1 MSNIEQIGR
10 TFLSLKTRNYR
21 LYFIGQG
28 ISLCGTWM
36 QTIGQA
42 WLVLKITG
50 SGTALGMV
58 GAFQFVPMLV
68 LGSFGGVIADRFSK
82 RNILY
87 FTQTAAGGL
96 ALMLGI
102 LVATDLVKL
111 WMIYIFVFSL
121 GLVNAIDNPTRQT
134 FIMEMVG
141 KDQLP
146 NAVSLNST
154 EVNLARVI
162 GPAIGGGLIATLG
175 LAPLFIINGISY
187 VGVLV
192 ALFRMR
198 AEELHPS
205 VIAEHTKGQLR
216 EGFRYVKSTPL
227 LLNSLLMM
235 AIIGMLS
242 YEFNVSLPLFA
253 RFTFQSD
260 AAGYAGLTTAMGIG
274 SVIGGLYI
282 ATRRKVTVWM
292 LINAAWLFGLVILLT
307 AIAPTLWLAMLGMVL
322 VGIFSINF
330 LSLAHV
336 TLQLGSTAQ
345 MRGRV
350 MGLWA
355 VAFLG
360 TTPIGGPII
369 GWIGQHAGPRW
380 GLAVGGFAALAAGA
394 VGARVLRKQQYQ
406 EIAT

>member
-1 MSNIEQIGR
+1 MLNIKQIGQ

-58 GAFQFVPMLV
+58 TAFQFVPILV

-82 RNILY
+82 RKILY

-102 LVATDLVKL
+102 LVATDLIKL

-134 FIMEMVG
+134 FVMEMVG

-154 EVNLARVI
+154 QVNLARVI

-187 VGVLV
+187 IAVLV
-192 ALFRMR
+192 ALSRMR
-198 AEELHPS
+198 IEELRPAAI
-205 VIAEHTKGQLR
+205 VERTKGQLR

-235 AIIGMLS
+235 AIVGMLS

-253 RFTFQSD
+253 RFTFQSG

-274 SVIGGLYI
+274 SVIGGLYT
-282 ATRRKVTVWM
+282 ATRHKVTVRM
-292 LINAAWLFGLVILLT
+292 LITAAWLFGLVILLT
-307 AIAPTLWLAMLGMVL
+307 AVAPTLWLAMLGMVL

-330 LSLAHV
+330 LSLGNV

-355 VAFLG
+355 VAMLG

-369 GWIGQHAGPRW
+369 GGIGQHAGPRW

-394 VGARVLRKQQYQ
+394 LGARILRKLQYQ
-406 EIAT
+406 ETAT

>member
-1 MSNIEQIGR
+1 
-10 TFLSLKTRNYR
+10 
-21 LYFIGQG
+21 
-28 ISLCGTWM
+28 
-36 QTIGQA
+36 
-42 WLVLKITG
+42 
-50 SGTALGMV
+50 
-58 GAFQFVPMLV
+58 VPILV

-82 RNILY
+82 RKILY

-102 LVATDLVKL
+102 LVATDLIKL

-154 EVNLARVI
+154 QVNLARVI

-187 VGVLV
+187 IAVLV
-192 ALFRMR
+192 ALSRMR
-198 AEELHPS
+198 VEELRPGAI
-205 VIAEHTKGQLR
+205 VERAKGQLR

-235 AIIGMLS
+235 AIVGMLS

-253 RFTFQSD
+253 RFTFQSG

-274 SVIGGLYI
+274 SVIGGLYT
-282 ATRRKVTVWM
+282 ATRHKVTVRM

-307 AIAPTLWLAMLGMVL
+307 AVAPTLWLAMLGMVL

-330 LSLAHV
+330 LSLGNV

-355 VAFLG
+355 VAMLG
-360 TTPIGGPII
+360 TTPIGGPIV

-394 VGARVLRKQQYQ
+394 LGARILRKQQYQ
-406 EIAT
+406 ETAT

>member
-58 GAFQFVPMLV
+58 AAFQFVPMLV
-68 LGSFGGVIADRFSK
+68 LGPFGGVIADRFSK
-82 RNILY
+82 RKILY
-87 FTQTAAGGL
+87 FTQTASGGL

-134 FIMEMVG
+134 FITEMVG
-141 KDQLP
+141 EDQLP
-146 NAVSLNST
+146 NAVSLNSAQ
-154 EVNLARVI
+154 VNLARAI

-192 ALFRMR
+192 ALFKMR
-198 AEELHPS
+198 AEELRPAPI
-205 VIAEHTKGQLR
+205 VERAKGQLR

-260 AAGYAGLTTAMGIG
+260 AAGYAALTTAMGIG
-274 SVIGGLYI
+274 SVIGGLYT
-282 ATRRKVTVWM
+282 ATRRKVTVRM

-330 LSLAHV
+330 LSLGNV
-336 TLQLGSTAQ
+336 TLQLGSTVQ

-406 EIAT
+406 EIAI

>member
-58 GAFQFVPMLV
+58 AAFQFVPMLL

-82 RNILY
+82 RKILY
-87 FTQTAAGGL
+87 FTQTASGGL

-141 KDQLP
+141 EDQLP
-146 NAVSLNST
+146 NAVSLNSAQ
-154 EVNLARVI
+154 VNLARAI

-192 ALFRMR
+192 ALFKMR
-198 AEELHPS
+198 AEELRPAPI
-205 VIAEHTKGQLR
+205 VERAKGQLR

-260 AAGYAGLTTAMGIG
+260 AAGYAALTTAMGIG
-274 SVIGGLYI
+274 SVIGGLYT
-282 ATRRKVTVWM
+282 ATRRKVTVRM

-330 LSLAHV
+330 LSLGNV
-336 TLQLGSTAQ
+336 TLQLRSTVQ

-406 EIAT
+406 EIAI

>member
-58 GAFQFVPMLV
+58 AAFQFVPMLV
-68 LGSFGGVIADRFSK
+68 LGPFGGVIADRFSK
-82 RNILY
+82 RKILY
-87 FTQTAAGGL
+87 FTQTVSGGL

-141 KDQLP
+141 EDQLP
-146 NAVSLNST
+146 NAVSLNSAQ
-154 EVNLARVI
+154 VNLARAI

-192 ALFRMR
+192 ALFKMR
-198 AEELHPS
+198 AEELRPAPI
-205 VIAEHTKGQLR
+205 VERAKGQLR

-260 AAGYAGLTTAMGIG
+260 AAGYAALTTAMGIG
-274 SVIGGLYI
+274 SVIGGLYT
-282 ATRRKVTVWM
+282 ATRRKVTVRM

-330 LSLAHV
+330 LSLGNV
-336 TLQLGSTAQ
+336 TLQLRSTVQ

-394 VGARVLRKQQYQ
+394 IGARVLRKQQYQ
-406 EIAT
+406 EIAI

>member
-58 GAFQFVPMLV
+58 AAFQFVPMLV
-68 LGSFGGVIADRFSK
+68 LGPFGGVVADRFSK
-82 RNILY
+82 RKILY
-87 FTQTAAGGL
+87 FTQTASGGL

-134 FIMEMVG
+134 FITEMVG
-141 KDQLP
+141 EDQLP
-146 NAVSLNST
+146 NAVSLNSAQ
-154 EVNLARVI
+154 VNLARAI

-192 ALFRMR
+192 ALFKMR
-198 AEELHPS
+198 AEELRPAPI
-205 VIAEHTKGQLR
+205 VERAKGQLR

-260 AAGYAGLTTAMGIG
+260 AAGYAALTTAMGIG
-274 SVIGGLYI
+274 SVIGGLYT
-282 ATRRKVTVWM
+282 ATRRKVTVRM

-330 LSLAHV
+330 LSLGNV
-336 TLQLGSTAQ
+336 TLQLRSTVQ

-394 VGARVLRKQQYQ
+394 IGARVLRKQQYQ

>member
-1 MSNIEQIGR
+1 MLKIKQIEQ

-58 GAFQFVPMLV
+58 TAFQFVPILV

-82 RNILY
+82 RKILY

-102 LVATDLVKL
+102 LVATDLIKL

-134 FIMEMVG
+134 FVMEMVG

-154 EVNLARVI
+154 QVNLARVI

-187 VGVLV
+187 IAVLV
-192 ALFRMR
+192 ALSRMR
-198 AEELHPS
+198 VEELRPGAI
-205 VIAEHTKGQLR
+205 VGRAKGQLR
-216 EGFRYVKSTPL
+216 EGFRYVRSTPL

-235 AIIGMLS
+235 AIVGMFS

-260 AAGYAGLTTAMGIG
+260 AVGYAGLTTAMGIG
-274 SVIGGLYI
+274 SVIGGLYT
-282 ATRRKVTVWM
+282 ATRRTVTVRM
-292 LINAAWLFGLVILLT
+292 LIRAACLFGLVILLT

-330 LSLAHV
+330 LSLGNV

-355 VAFLG
+355 VAMLG

-369 GWIGQHAGPRW
+369 GGIGQHAGPRW
-380 GLAVGGFAALAAGA
+380 CLAAGGFAALAAGA
-394 VGARVLRKQQYQ
+394 LGARVLRKQQYQ
-406 EIAT
+406 ETAR

>member
-1 MSNIEQIGR
+1 
-10 TFLSLKTRNYR
+10 
-21 LYFIGQG
+21 
-28 ISLCGTWM
+28 
-36 QTIGQA
+36 
-42 WLVLKITG
+42 
-50 SGTALGMV
+50 
-58 GAFQFVPMLV
+58 
-68 LGSFGGVIADRFSK
+68 
-82 RNILY
+82 
-87 FTQTAAGGL
+87 
-96 ALMLGI
+96 
-102 LVATDLVKL
+102 
-111 WMIYIFVFSL
+111 
-121 GLVNAIDNPTRQT
+121 
-134 FIMEMVG
+134 
-141 KDQLP
+141 
-146 NAVSLNST
+146 
-154 EVNLARVI
+154 
-162 GPAIGGGLIATLG
+162 
-175 LAPLFIINGISY
+175 
-187 VGVLV
+187 
-192 ALFRMR
+192 MR
-198 AEELHPS
+198 AEELRPAPI
-205 VIAEHTKGQLR
+205 VERAKGQLR

-260 AAGYAGLTTAMGIG
+260 AAGYAALTTAMGIG
-274 SVIGGLYI
+274 SVIGGLYT
-282 ATRRKVTVWM
+282 ATRRKVTVRM

-330 LSLAHV
+330 LSLGNV
-336 TLQLGSTAQ
+336 TLQLGSTVQ

>member
-1 MSNIEQIGR
+1 
-10 TFLSLKTRNYR
+10 
-21 LYFIGQG
+21 
-28 ISLCGTWM
+28 
-36 QTIGQA
+36 
-42 WLVLKITG
+42 
-50 SGTALGMV
+50 
-58 GAFQFVPMLV
+58 
-68 LGSFGGVIADRFSK
+68 
-82 RNILY
+82 
-87 FTQTAAGGL
+87 
-96 ALMLGI
+96 
-102 LVATDLVKL
+102 
-111 WMIYIFVFSL
+111 MIYIFVFSL

-141 KDQLP
+141 EDQLP
-146 NAVSLNST
+146 NAVSLNSAQ
-154 EVNLARVI
+154 VNLARAI

-198 AEELHPS
+198 AEELRPAPI
-205 VIAEHTKGQLR
+205 VERAKGQLR

-260 AAGYAGLTTAMGIG
+260 AAGYAALTTAMGVG
-274 SVIGGLYI
+274 SVIGGLYT
-282 ATRRKVTVWM
+282 ATRRKVTVRM

-330 LSLAHV
+330 LSLGNV
-336 TLQLGSTAQ
+336 TLQLGSSVQ

-380 GLAVGGFAALAAGA
+380 GLAVGGLAALAAGA

>member
-121 GLVNAIDNPTRQT
+121 GLVNAIDNPTR
-134 FIMEMVG
+134 
-141 KDQLP
+141 
-146 NAVSLNST
+146 
-154 EVNLARVI
+154 
-162 GPAIGGGLIATLG
+162 
-175 LAPLFIINGISY
+175 
-187 VGVLV
+187 
-192 ALFRMR
+192 
-198 AEELHPS
+198 
-205 VIAEHTKGQLR
+205 
-216 EGFRYVKSTPL
+216 
-227 LLNSLLMM
+227 
-235 AIIGMLS
+235 
-242 YEFNVSLPLFA
+242 
-253 RFTFQSD
+253 
-260 AAGYAGLTTAMGIG
+260 
-274 SVIGGLYI
+274 
-282 ATRRKVTVWM
+282 
-292 LINAAWLFGLVILLT
+292 
-307 AIAPTLWLAMLGMVL
+307 
-322 VGIFSINF
+322 
-330 LSLAHV
+330 
-336 TLQLGSTAQ
+336 
-345 MRGRV
+345 
-350 MGLWA
+350 
-355 VAFLG
+355 
-360 TTPIGGPII
+360 
-369 GWIGQHAGPRW
+369 
-380 GLAVGGFAALAAGA
+380 
-394 VGARVLRKQQYQ
+394 
-406 EIAT
+406 

>member
-1 MSNIEQIGR
+1 
-10 TFLSLKTRNYR
+10 
-21 LYFIGQG
+21 
-28 ISLCGTWM
+28 M

-50 SGTALGMV
+50 SGTALGV
-58 GAFQFVPMLV
+58 VTAFQFVPILV

-82 RNILY
+82 RKILY

-102 LVATDLVKL
+102 LVATDLIKL

-134 FIMEMVG
+134 FVMEMVG

-154 EVNLARVI
+154 QVNLARVI

-187 VGVLV
+187 IAVLV
-192 ALFRMR
+192 ALSRMR
-198 AEELHPS
+198 AEELRPA
-205 VIAEHTKGQLR
+205 VIVEHAKGQLR

-235 AIIGMLS
+235 AIVGMLS

-260 AAGYAGLTTAMGIG
+260 AVGYAGLTTAMGIG
-274 SVIGGLYI
+274 SVIGGLYT
-282 ATRRKVTVWM
+282 ATRRKVTVRM

-307 AIAPTLWLAMLGMVL
+307 AVAPTLWLAMLGMVL

-330 LSLAHV
+330 LSLGNV

-355 VAFLG
+355 VAMLG
-360 TTPIGGPII
+360 TTPIGGPIV

-394 VGARVLRKQQYQ
+394 LGARILRKQQYQ
-406 EIAT
+406 ETAT

>member
-58 GAFQFVPMLV
+58 AAFQFVPMLL
-68 LGSFGGVIADRFSK
+68 LGPFGGVIADRFSK
-82 RNILY
+82 RKILY

-102 LVATDLVKL
+102 LVATDLIKL

-192 ALFRMR
+192 ALFKMR
-198 AEELHPS
+198 AEELHPAPI
-205 VIAEHTKGQLR
+205 VERAKGQLR

-260 AAGYAGLTTAMGIG
+260 AAGYAALTTAMGIG
-274 SVIGGLYI
+274 SVIGGLYT

-330 LSLAHV
+330 LSLGNV

>member
-1 MSNIEQIGR
+1 MLKIKQIEQ

-58 GAFQFVPMLV
+58 TAFQFVPILV

-82 RNILY
+82 RKILY

-102 LVATDLVKL
+102 LVATDLIKL

-134 FIMEMVG
+134 FVMEMVG

-154 EVNLARVI
+154 QVNLARVI

-187 VGVLV
+187 IAVLV
-192 ALFRMR
+192 ALSRMR
-198 AEELHPS
+198 VEELRPGAI
-205 VIAEHTKGQLR
+205 VERAKGQLR

-235 AIIGMLS
+235 AIVGMFS

-260 AAGYAGLTTAMGIG
+260 AVGYAGLTTAMGIG
-274 SVIGGLYI
+274 SVIGGLYT
-282 ATRRKVTVWM
+282 ATRPTVTVRM
-292 LINAAWLFGLVILLT
+292 LIRAAWLFGLVILLT

-330 LSLAHV
+330 LSLGNV

-345 MRGRV
+345 MRGRI

-355 VAFLG
+355 VAMLG

-369 GWIGQHAGPRW
+369 GGIGQHAGPRW
-380 GLAVGGFAALAAGA
+380 CLAAGGFAALAAGA
-394 VGARVLRKQQYQ
+394 LGARVLRKQQYQ
-406 EIAT
+406 ETAT

>member
-1 MSNIEQIGR
+1 
-10 TFLSLKTRNYR
+10 
-21 LYFIGQG
+21 
-28 ISLCGTWM
+28 M

-58 GAFQFVPMLV
+58 AAFQFVPMLV
-68 LGSFGGVIADRFSK
+68 LGPFGGVIADRFSK
-82 RNILY
+82 RKILY
-87 FTQTAAGGL
+87 FTQTASGGL

-134 FIMEMVG
+134 FITEMVG
-141 KDQLP
+141 EDQLP
-146 NAVSLNST
+146 NAVSLNSAQ
-154 EVNLARVI
+154 VNLARAI

-192 ALFRMR
+192 ALFKMR
-198 AEELHPS
+198 AEELRPAPI
-205 VIAEHTKGQLR
+205 VERAKGQLR

-260 AAGYAGLTTAMGIG
+260 AAGYAALTTAMGIG
-274 SVIGGLYI
+274 SVIGGLYT
-282 ATRRKVTVWM
+282 ATRRKVTVRM

-330 LSLAHV
+330 LSLGNV
-336 TLQLGSTAQ
+336 TLQLRSTVQ

-394 VGARVLRKQQYQ
+394 IGARVLRKQQYQ
-406 EIAT
+406 EIAI

>member
-58 GAFQFVPMLV
+58 AAFQFVPMLV
-68 LGSFGGVIADRFSK
+68 LGPFGGVIADRFSK
-82 RNILY
+82 RKILY
-87 FTQTAAGGL
+87 FTQTASGGL

-134 FIMEMVG
+134 FITEMVG
-141 KDQLP
+141 EDQLP
-146 NAVSLNST
+146 NAVSLNSAQ
-154 EVNLARVI
+154 VNLARAI

-175 LAPLFIINGISY
+175 LAPLFVINGISY

-192 ALFRMR
+192 ALFKMR
-198 AEELHPS
+198 AEELRPAPI
-205 VIAEHTKGQLR
+205 VERAKGQLR

-260 AAGYAGLTTAMGIG
+260 AAGYAALTTAMGIG
-274 SVIGGLYI
+274 SVIGGLYT
-282 ATRRKVTVWM
+282 ATRRKVTVRM

-330 LSLAHV
+330 LSLGNV
-336 TLQLGSTAQ
+336 TLQLRSTVQ

-406 EIAT
+406 EIAI

>member
-50 SGTALGMV
+50 AGTALGMV
-58 GAFQFVPMLV
+58 AAFQFVPMLL

-82 RNILY
+82 RKILY
-87 FTQTAAGGL
+87 FTQTASGGL

-134 FIMEMVG
+134 FITEMVG
-141 KDQLP
+141 EDQLP
-146 NAVSLNST
+146 NAVSLNSAQ
-154 EVNLARVI
+154 VNLARAI

-175 LAPLFIINGISY
+175 LAPLFVINGISY

-192 ALFRMR
+192 ALFKMR
-198 AEELHPS
+198 AEELRPAPI
-205 VIAEHTKGQLR
+205 VERAKGQLR

-260 AAGYAGLTTAMGIG
+260 AAGYAALTTAMGIG
-274 SVIGGLYI
+274 SVIGGLYT
-282 ATRRKVTVWM
+282 ATRRKVTVRM

-330 LSLAHV
+330 LSLGNV
-336 TLQLGSTAQ
+336 TLQLRSTVQ

>member
-1 MSNIEQIGR
+1 
-10 TFLSLKTRNYR
+10 
-21 LYFIGQG
+21 
-28 ISLCGTWM
+28 M

-58 GAFQFVPMLV
+58 AAFQFVPMLV
-68 LGSFGGVIADRFSK
+68 LGPFGGVIADRFSK
-82 RNILY
+82 RKILY
-87 FTQTAAGGL
+87 FTQTASGGL

-134 FIMEMVG
+134 FITEMVG
-141 KDQLP
+141 EDQLP
-146 NAVSLNST
+146 NAVSLNSAQ
-154 EVNLARVI
+154 VNLARAI

-192 ALFRMR
+192 ALFKMR
-198 AEELHPS
+198 AEELRPAPI
-205 VIAEHTKGQLR
+205 VERAKGQLR

-260 AAGYAGLTTAMGIG
+260 AAGYAALTTAMGIG
-274 SVIGGLYI
+274 SVIGGLYT
-282 ATRRKVTVWM
+282 ATRRKVTVRM

-330 LSLAHV
+330 LSLGNV
-336 TLQLGSTAQ
+336 TLQLRSTVQ

>member
-58 GAFQFVPMLV
+58 AAFQFVPMLV

-82 RNILY
+82 RKILY

-198 AEELHPS
+198 AEELHPA

-274 SVIGGLYI
+274 SVIGGLYT

-330 LSLAHV
+330 LSLANV
-336 TLQLGSTAQ
+336 TLQLESSAQ

>member
-1 MSNIEQIGR
+1 
-10 TFLSLKTRNYR
+10 
-21 LYFIGQG
+21 
-28 ISLCGTWM
+28 M

-58 GAFQFVPMLV
+58 AAFQFVPMLV
-68 LGSFGGVIADRFSK
+68 LGPFGGVIADRFSK
-82 RNILY
+82 RKILY
-87 FTQTAAGGL
+87 FTQTASGGL

-134 FIMEMVG
+134 FITEMVG
-141 KDQLP
+141 EDQLP
-146 NAVSLNST
+146 NAVSLNSAQ
-154 EVNLARVI
+154 VNLARAI

-192 ALFRMR
+192 ALFKMR
-198 AEELHPS
+198 AEELRPAPI
-205 VIAEHTKGQLR
+205 VERAKGQLR

-260 AAGYAGLTTAMGIG
+260 AAGYAALTTAMGIG
-274 SVIGGLYI
+274 SVIGGLYT
-282 ATRRKVTVWM
+282 ATRRKVTVRM

-330 LSLAHV
+330 LSLGNV
-336 TLQLGSTAQ
+336 TLQLGSTVQ

-406 EIAT
+406 EIAI